1 MASEEGRFFHGY
13 YGHYCYLPLY
23 IFCGKHLLVAKLR
36 RSNIDG
42 AAGSVEEL
50 ERVID

>member
-23 IFCGKHLLVAKLR
+23 IFRGKHLLVAKLR
-36 RSNIDG
+36 CSNIDG
-42 AAGSVEEL
+42 AAGSVEDL
-50 ERVID
+50 ERAID